1 MAVIGELKHA
11 GVETYDEIAL
21 GVESAW
27 PVSFPAELQAPAAT
41 LPQAEEAA
49 FPSIPTTA

>member
-1 MAVIGELKHA
+1 MD
-11 GVETYDEIAL
+11 TYDEVAL

-27 PVSFPAELQAPAAT
+27 PVFVLAELQARVAT
-41 LPQAEEAA
+41 LTQTEEPA

>member
-1 MAVIGELKHA
+1 MGVPQHA
-11 GVETYDEIAL
+11 EMQTYDEIAL

-27 PVSFPAELQAPAAT
+27 PVFVLAGLQAVAAT
-41 LPQAEEAA
+41 PSETEEPA

>member
-1 MAVIGELKHA
+1 MDVAQHA
-11 GVETYDEIAL
+11 GMETDDEVAL

-27 PVSFPAELQAPAAT
+27 PVFVLAAQRAAT
-41 LPQAEEAA
+41 LSQTEEAA

>member
-1 MAVIGELKHA
+1 MD
-11 GVETYDEIAL
+11 TYDEVAL

-27 PVSFPAELQAPAAT
+27 PVFVLAELQAPAAT
-41 LPQAEEAA
+41 LSHTEEAA

>member
-1 MAVIGELKHA
+1 MGVLQHA
-11 GVETYDEIAL
+11 GMETYDEVAL

-27 PVSFPAELQAPAAT
+27 PVFVLAGLQAVAAT
-41 LPQAEEAA
+41 LPETEEAP

>member
-1 MAVIGELKHA
+1 MDALQHA
-11 GVETYDEIAL
+11 EMETYDEVAL

-27 PVSFPAELQAPAAT
+27 PAFVLPELKAAVPT
-41 LPQAEEAA
+41 LPETEEAA

>member
-1 MAVIGELKHA
+1 MEN
-11 GVETYDEIAL
+11 YDGIAL

-27 PVSFPAELQAPAAT
+27 PVFVLAELQAPAAT

>member
-1 MAVIGELKHA
+1 M
-11 GVETYDEIAL
+11 ETDDEVAL

-27 PVSFPAELQAPAAT
+27 PIFVLAEFQAPAAS
-41 LPQAEEAA
+41 LPHTEEAA

>member
-1 MAVIGELKHA
+1 MN
-11 GVETYDEIAL
+11 TYDEVAL

-27 PVSFPAELQAPAAT
+27 PAFVLADIPPLAAT
-41 LPQAEEAA
+41 PPKSEESA